1 MSKTKEALK
10 LAIEL
15 LEDDLATL
23 TREQAADYK
32 ERYAGGYKPER
43 VKYANDLVVR
53 TEKLIE
59 ACKEALAEQSL
70 TRDWKETILE
80 RINKDDEF
88 KEVLAKQLSGNSEPL
103 SDDEICDLYTKSMD
117 DIKGVNSGCSTQQH
131 YFARLLER
139 AHGIG
144 E

>member
-1 MSKTKEALK
+1 MRGGGMSKTKAALE

-59 ACKEALAEQSL
+59 ACKAALAEQSL

-88 KEVLAKQLSGNSEPL
+88 KEALAKQLSGNSEQL
-103 SDDEICDLYTKSMD
+103 SDDESHEIWLMKIEAECTDPNM
-117 DIKGVNSGCSTQQH
+117 
-131 YFARLLER
+131 
-139 AHGIG
+139 
-144 E
+144 